1 MNPGLGKDA
10 RQRPFAPLVL
20 PWPPQPALA
29 LQVVQACG
37 QGLRGVIDPIL
48 IKPRTQFLITFET
61 LTTTPDGGD
70 TSAAS
75 AAAWS

>member
-1 MNPGLGKDA
+1 MVYRLA
-10 RQRPFAPLVL
+10 
-20 PWPPQPALA
+20 ALI
-29 LQVVQACG
+29 
-37 QGLRGVIDPIL
+37 QGCNRPIL